1 LTKLKIPSSL
11 SRLGGDAFGGVNK
24 LECLTLLGS
33 RLVPAVVESL
43 GDSLTPTAKVIGR
56 DLVGQ
61 KFDRFTI
68 AAA

>member
-1 LTKLKIPSSL
+1 
-11 SRLGGDAFGGVNK
+11 VNK
-24 LECLTLLGS
+24 LERLTLLGS
-33 RLVPAVVESL
+33 RLVPAVVAIL

-61 KFDRFTI
+61 KFGRFMI